1 MKTYAEDGDF
11 DISSGIGVD
20 ASANVYVTDI
30 GNDFI
35 QVSSPGPG
43 NL

>member
-30 GNDFI
+30 GNDCI